1 MYLSL
6 SDAFELTFRFQAI
19 KHARDIG
26 DSDAF
31 TPRKWSKTDNHDV
44 LLNVVFCFEHKTLS
58 DRQDG
63 SLCETLVQHVAAFV
77 AQLDPAPSNF
87 GQRCAPADPVVD
99 DRIVPD
105 SEVIRK

>member
-1 MYLSL
+1 MLATRMS
-6 SDAFELTFRFQAI
+6 SR
-19 KHARDIG
+19 RG
-26 DSDAF
+26 SG
-31 TPRKWSKTDNHDV
+31 PRRDNHDE
-44 LLNVVFCFEHKTLS
+44 LLNVLFRFKHKTPS

-77 AQLDPAPSNF
+77 AQLDLAPSNF

-105 SEVIRK
+105 SEVIIK

>member
-1 MYLSL
+1 M
-6 SDAFELTFRFQAI
+6 
-19 KHARDIG
+19 KHARDVG
-26 DSDAF
+26 DSDEL
-31 TPRKWSKTDNHDV
+31 TPRKWSKTDDHDD
-44 LLNVVFCFEHKTLS
+44 LLNVLFRFKHKTPS

-77 AQLDPAPSNF
+77 AQLDLAPSNF